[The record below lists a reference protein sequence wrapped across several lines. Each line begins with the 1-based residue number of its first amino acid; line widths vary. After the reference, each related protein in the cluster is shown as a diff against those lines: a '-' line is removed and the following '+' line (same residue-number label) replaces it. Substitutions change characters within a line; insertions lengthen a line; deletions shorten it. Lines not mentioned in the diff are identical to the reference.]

1 MPARYSIPQP
11 LGIDLFLWIGK
22 VDAAGHRSEAY
33 RTLHKKYGSTFQMKA
48 LGGPQLQTSDPEN
61 IQTICT
67 SAFDDF
73 GVGPMRGRIG
83 VPFLDRGI
91 FTEDGAFWKHSR
103 ALIRPTFGRAEIADL
118 ENFERH
124 VVQLLGLVPRDGSI
138 IDLLPLAKRLV
149 GMLNKN
155 SWV

>member
-1 MPARYSIPQP
+1 M
-11 LGIDLFLWIGK
+11 GIDLLLWIGK
-22 VDAAGHRSEAY
+22 ADSAGHRSEAY

-73 GVGPMRGRIG
+73 GVGPMRRRIG

-91 FTEDGAFWKHSR
+91 FTEDGAFWEHSR
-103 ALIRPTFGRAEIADL
+103 ALIRPTFSKAEIADL
-118 ENFERH
+118 ENFESH
-124 VVQLLGLVPRDGSI
+124 VRRLLGLIPCDGST
-138 IDLLPLAKRLV
+138 IDLLPLVKRLV
-149 GMLNKN
+149 STLNIN
-155 SWV
+155 SWI